1 MSTGRV
7 IGLAFKGY
15 RHETMKHSAGAYVRE
30 QAYANGIESVWRVI
44 KRGFVDVYRHW
55 SMKQMQACVDG
66 FTFRLNGGS
75 VNADAQDR
83 LNALTVRC
91 PIRSSPTQVSQPTGH
106 EHQAQQGLGQRSR
119 MLLSMKESGRQCF
132 SRPIKRNVICCFKAE
147 AIKDGFRIFEVNDN
161 LKLRHIVNGYC
172 LQPYRHGRDQTVAYL
187 REAGRM
193 GSTASPLFP
202 NCCKYHGCPN
212 GFNQV

>member
-30 QAYANGIESVWRVI
+30 QTYANGTESVWRVI
-44 KRGFVDVYRHW
+44 KRGFVNVYRHW

-83 LNALTVRC
+83 LDALTVRC
-91 PIRSSPTQVSQPTGH
+91 PIISSPTQVSQPTGH

-119 MLLSMKESGRQCF
+119 MLLSMKESGRQCS
-132 SRPIKRNVICCFKAE
+132 SRPIKRNVTCCFKAE

-161 LKLRHIVNGYC
+161 LKLRHIVDGYC
-172 LQPYRHGRDQTVAYL
+172 LQPYRHGRDQTVTYL
-187 REAGRM
+187 ARGW
-193 GSTASPLFP
+193 P
-202 NCCKYHGCPN
+202 HGQHRQSVIPKLP
-212 GFNQV
+212 QIPWLPQRI